1 MTTDASAGT
10 PPSPS
15 QASLRHYLKLARP
28 KQWSK
33 GAFVVVG
40 PMYALADPAGRHDF
54 SWFAVAAALVSM
66 SLASSACYVVNDIRD
81 READR
86 HHPRK
91 KRRPI
96 ASGVIPVRSAWIY
109 AIVLYGLAFLALL
122 PIYWAA
128 GGLALALTAVTVAL
142 YVANVVG
149 YSFGIKHVVILD
161 VISLSIGFVLR
172 VLAGCAAAGIHPS
185 TWLLNCTFF
194 LSMFLAF
201 GKRLGERRTMGDE
214 AGLAR
219 AVQGTYTEDLLR
231 MVVVMSA
238 VATLVLYAGYVQ
250 DRGGTWSP
258 EWAGGFNVL
267 WLTILPATFALLR
280 CIVLV
285 ERGEYDDPTELAV
298 RDRPFQVAAV
308 SFGVITLAVLL
319 SGPA

>member
-1 MTTDASAGT
+1 MTADAPEGAVAR
-10 PPSPS
+10 
-15 QASLRHYLKLARP
+15 ASLRHYLKLARP

-33 GAFVVVG
+33 GAFVIVG

-54 SWFAVAAALVSM
+54 SWLAVAAALVSM

-96 ASGVIPVRSAWIY
+96 ASGIIPVHAAWIY
-109 AIVLYGLAFLALL
+109 AMILYVAAFLALL
-122 PIYWAA
+122 PILWSA
-128 GGLALALTAVTVAL
+128 GSIPLGLTTLAVAL
-142 YVANVVG
+142 YSLNVLG
-149 YSFGIKHVVILD
+149 YSFGLKRVVILD
-161 VISLSIGFVLR
+161 VISLSVGFVLR
-172 VLAGCAAAGIHPS
+172 VLAGCAAAGIQPS
-185 TWLLNCTFF
+185 TWLLNCTLF

-201 GKRLGERRTMGDE
+201 GKRLGERRTMGDR
-214 AGLAR
+214 ADLAR

-250 DRGGTWSP
+250 DREGQWSP
-258 EWAGGFNVL
+258 DWAGGFNVL
-267 WLTILPATFALLR
+267 WVTILPATFALLR

-298 RDRPFQVAAV
+298 RDRPFQVAAAL
-308 SFGVITLAVLL
+308 FGVITLAVLL
-319 SGPA
+319 SGPS